1 MNICAL
7 PYDAGYKH
15 GPGNLVS
22 GRGDGC
28 QAEGGRQGFRAVPE
42 QVGDKVIRQKV
53 ADEWPPQVAALAG
66 AWPDLPEA
74 EELRHER
81 RQDAP
86 RENL

>member
-1 MNICAL
+1 
-7 PYDAGYKH
+7 
-15 GPGNLVS
+15 
-22 GRGDGC
+22 
-28 QAEGGRQGFRAVPE
+28 
-42 QVGDKVIRQKV
+42 VGDKVIRQKV